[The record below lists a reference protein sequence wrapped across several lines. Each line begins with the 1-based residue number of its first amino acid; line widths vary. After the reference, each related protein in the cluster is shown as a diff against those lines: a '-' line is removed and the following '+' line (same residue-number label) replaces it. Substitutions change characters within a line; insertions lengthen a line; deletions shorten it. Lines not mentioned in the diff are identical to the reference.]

1 MEVKVVGMDDL
12 LKSLANIPANL
23 SAKKNIIARSLR
35 AAGQPILEEQK
46 ALAPDDPDTADS
58 RIEEN
63 LGIAVIDQTA
73 ISAEARIGS
82 KKWGFVGRFAEHG
95 TSHQTATPWM
105 GPAFDRR
112 EQEALSILSK
122 TLAEGIEDAYR

>member
-1 MEVKVVGMDDL
+1 MKVVGMEEL
-12 LKSLANIPANL
+12 MRALANVPANL
-23 SAKKNIIARSLR
+23 STKKNIVAKSLR

-46 ALAPDDPDTADS
+46 TSAPDDPDTAES

-73 ISAEARIGS
+73 ISAEARVGS